1 MTRDNAIALK
11 IINKAMQNVK
21 NQLEPLTYAV
31 NIMKPQSVE
40 DDHRIKKM

>member
-21 NQLEPLTYAV
+21 SQLEPLTYAV
-31 NIMKPQSVE
+31 NIMKPQFNKEMLNNNS
-40 DDHRIKKM
+40 